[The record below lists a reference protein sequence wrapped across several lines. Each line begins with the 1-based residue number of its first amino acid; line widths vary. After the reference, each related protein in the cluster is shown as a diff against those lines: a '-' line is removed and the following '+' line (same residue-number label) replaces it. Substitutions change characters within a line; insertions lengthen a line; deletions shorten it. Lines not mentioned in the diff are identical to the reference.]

1 VKYGEQSP
9 VSCASSCSPATR
21 SVSYF
26 CTENRV
32 LQPAARGG
40 GEGEGSSFIRKSWVA
55 ALRGRSHDSFAA
67 RDAARRCR
75 GSSGNLPYLVFARPA
90 KHKPPTEAR
99 KLARNGMD
107 SLVGAWNHLYPRK
120 ATNAPHKDEADP
132 LLADGRATVESEAAA
147 RSPFLS
153 REKMPEAGN
162 GTQFPFLA

>member
-1 VKYGEQSP
+1 VKYGEYRVRFLAP
-9 VSCASSCSPATR
+9 VPARQRHGPFPIFVPRTVY
-21 SVSYF
+21 S
-26 CTENRV
+26 N
-32 LQPAARGG
+32 LQREEGG
-40 GEGEGSSFIRKSWVA
+40 GSSLIRKSWVA

-90 KHKPPTEAR
+90 KHKSPTEAR